1 MVTPA
6 ETSPFFPQ
14 LPEDQPGLDRRW
26 LLTHVGLIGGALAIG
41 GSLLAGCSGGSEQ
54 ETTPPAAP
62 ASQEVVTSKPD
73 QDKISG
79 EFEAKPGWQIVF
91 KEMANGTPIDE
102 NKLRPN
108 LNPAVPTWNDPHEKQ
123 AYTKRAENMRV
134 EDGAMVI
141 TARIEDYQYPGDD
154 VEYGITSGRLETF
167 NSTANEKLADGLT
180 FNYGKVEIVAKLP
193 EGDGVF
199 AAPLWLVSANSP
211 GAEERVETDLADMLA
226 NGEISEDEVDSMRD
240 ELWGKYYKMGGELDI
255 ESYGKKNKIEVT
267 AHTMSTP
274 EDSGDETTVTVEGA
288 TDDYHT
294 YGIEVTPTKVTW
306 TVDGKAVKA
315 FEKKSD
321 NPEEWPFTEDNEL
334 YVVTNL
340 AMGGPAGPVD
350 KSKAPWK
357 MHIQSLS
364 YYPLAK

>member
-180 FNYGKVEIVAKLP
+180 FNYGKVEVVAKLP

-211 GAEERVETDLADMLA
+211 GAEERVENDLASMLA
-226 NGEISEDEVDSMRD
+226 KGEISEDEVDSTRD

-274 EDSGDETTVTVEGA
+274 EGAGDETTVTVDGA
-288 TDDYHT
+288 TDGYHT

-306 TVDGKAVKA
+306 TVDGKAVKT